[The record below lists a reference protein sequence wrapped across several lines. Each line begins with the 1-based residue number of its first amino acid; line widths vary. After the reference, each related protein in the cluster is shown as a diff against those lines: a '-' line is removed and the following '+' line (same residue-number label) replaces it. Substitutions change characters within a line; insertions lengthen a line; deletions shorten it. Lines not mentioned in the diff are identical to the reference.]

1 METFESFLNEQS
13 EKTSLSVMFL
23 GDIMNHEIQLD
34 RAWNGTKHDYMDF
47 FKHIKEELKS
57 VDFCVGNLET
67 VFGGKPY
74 AGIPPESGHDA
85 WRFSSPD
92 ELSHALANSGINCLV
107 TANNHSADCSADG
120 VERTI
125 DVLDRYGIKH
135 TGTFK
140 DGEDITPL
148 ILEKNGVKLAILN
161 YTYGVE
167 NRVFPNPHTV
177 NFIGDESDIPDTKPH
192 PKNINFKRIGS
203 DIIQAKSV
211 ADKVVVF
218 FHWGD
223 QYKIEP
229 NENQVSLKEF
239 CFIKGADIV
248 IGAHPHVV
256 QPSFWDKKNDTY
268 VAYSLGNFMGYQS
281 QSKTSKGMVVKIN
294 ISRDKIESVE
304 ENLVTTRLYPINLT
318 PYMEYVN
325 KFSQAVKDTHVKNKI
340 GDIDVFFPI
349 KETNKPTKLITSGV
363 QGDEPAGPIALLKW
377 VQSNKSPSNIIF
389 IPILSQESYVNK
401 THFDNSGLNVNHK
414 IPYDPS
420 YEIKELINPLLIK
433 KMSSGG
439 FLSCQEDPN
448 RDASYIMV
456 WKNNNELIK
465 SFLEILEDNFKIRV
479 DSDNGVRTSDVIKE
493 LDTLG
498 NYCAKL
504 GAPFSITTETP
515 VINTSINKRVD
526 AQVSMIAKFVEY
538 DGTV

>member
-1 METFESFLNEQS
+1 MRNSIESVL
-13 EKTSLSVMFL
+13 V
-23 GDIMNHEIQLD
+23 
-34 RAWNGTKHDYMDF
+34 
-47 FKHIKEELKS
+47 EELGEYPPTIIGGAGFYKYLEDLKKDDS
-57 VDFCVGNLET
+57 INTLILDGGNFFQGTNFGMNDKGKTMGEWMNKLEYDVFVPGQYDFIFGVDNLNTILKNANFSIVGANLDCDNCIENL
-67 VFGGKPY
+67 KPY
-74 AGIPPESGHDA
+74 VIK
-85 WRFSSPD
+85 
-92 ELSHALANSGINCLV
+92 NI
-107 TANNHSADCSADG
+107 DG
-120 VERTI
+120 VK
-125 DVLDRYGIKH
+125 VGIIGIVNSEISELVPKSKLNDILIEYE
-135 TGTFK
+135 K
-140 DGEDITPL
+140 D
-148 ILEKNGVKLAILN
+148 ALN
-161 YTYGVE
+161 KWVPE
-167 NRVFPNPHTV
+167 
-177 NFIGDESDIPDTKPH
+177 I
-192 PKNINFKRIGS
+192 
-203 DIIQAKSV
+203 KS
-211 ADKVVVF
+211 
-218 FHWGD
+218 
-223 QYKIEP
+223 
-229 NENQVSLKEF
+229 
-239 CFIKGADIV
+239 KGADIV

-256 QPSFWDKKNDTY
+256 QPSFWDKKDDTY

-281 QSKTSKGMVVKIN
+281 QPKTSKGMVVKIN

-349 KETNKPTKLITSGV
+349 KETNKPTKLITSGL

-504 GAPFSITTETP
+504 GAPFSIATETP
-515 VINTSINKRVD
+515 VINTNINKRVD
-526 AQVSMIAKFVEY
+526 AQVSMITKFVEY
-538 DGTV
+538 NGTV